1 VRFDRHADHEALGF
15 SILSV
20 QSGQH
25 GDPRYQFF
33 FFQRREARF
42 RLALQ
47 SLYIDVFRHDETSND
62 GPDANSALNYA

>member
-1 VRFDRHADHEALGF
+1 VRLYRHADHEPLGF
-15 SILSV
+15 SVLSV

-25 GDPRYQFF
+25 GNPGYQFF
-33 FFQRREARF
+33 FFQRREACF